1 MLFIRIPDK
10 ISVIICDDEIVTNP
24 LVSTCIFTWF
34 SEPLN
39 HKRRFSTILYT
50 LKRPKE
56 NRGHEHLLAQVSSET
71 FLTQKWTNHS
81 ANCTIFRPFLKRI
94 FDKRF
99 QKSETGTKEVVL
111 FWSFLR
117 ICHCAKL
124 MERLGLALLYVER
137 SIFRAPCHSSS
148 AYYSLLP
155 LLLFFCFSWRTATGI
170 FFLFFFFFKRRKA
183 EKKMKN
189 EFPSQQKSPTL
200 ILGLLAQID
209 ETHVAFALEH

>member
-81 ANCTIFRPFLKRI
+81 ANCTIFRSFLKREKKNI
-94 FDKRF
+94 W
-99 QKSETGTKEVVL
+99 QKIPEVRD
-111 FWSFLR
+111 WDEGSCSFL
-117 ICHCAKL
+117 
-124 MERLGLALLYVER
+124 EFFED
-137 SIFRAPCHSSS
+137 
-148 AYYSLLP
+148 LP
-155 LLLFFCFSWRTATGI
+155 LCKINGAAWPSIIICRKKHFSRAMPQ
-170 FFLFFFFFKRRKA
+170 L
-183 EKKMKN
+183 
-189 EFPSQQKSPTL
+189 
-200 ILGLLAQID
+200 
-209 ETHVAFALEH
+209 